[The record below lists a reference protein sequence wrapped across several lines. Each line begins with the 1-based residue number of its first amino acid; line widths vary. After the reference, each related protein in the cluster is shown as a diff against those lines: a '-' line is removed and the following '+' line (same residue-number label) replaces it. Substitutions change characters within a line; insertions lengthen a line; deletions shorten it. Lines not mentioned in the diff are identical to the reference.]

1 MSGENPVKIA
11 SDNRCI
17 PREMDAP
24 GFRGRRRVP
33 GPFRFALGHVTAA
46 GRVHLLLGKLA
57 MQRREKLLLR
67 EAQRFL
73 FLLKPNALRRG
84 TSRTQA

>member
-1 MSGENPVKIA
+1 VKIRLKSLAIIVA
-11 SDNRCI
+11 SL
-17 PREMDAP
+17 
-24 GFRGRRRVP
+24 RRWTLPV
-33 GPFRFALGHVTAA
+33 FADGGGCPALFVLLVGHVTSD

-57 MQRREKLLLR
+57 MQLREKLLLR

-73 FLLKPNALRRG
+73 VLLKPNALRRG